1 MIEGMGT
8 GDKVV
13 SASSDAGAGC
23 PLEWKYTDTLI
34 VDHSILFEEYLTPL
48 HLRARLQIK
57 LK

>member
-1 MIEGMGT
+1 MGT
-8 GDKVV
+8 GDNVV